1 MNRSHNPAPR
11 LQIPNSRMA
20 VSCLSAML
28 LMLGNVS
35 FAQDT
40 PSSSSGT
47 SQEATASKPEAKD
60 SAAAGD
66 AKGGSAS
73 DPAAGWP
80 EVSQKAAQSMIQKYG
95 PPAEMTPTMLVWHKN
110 GPWKKTIVYK
120 DPVPHKFPKAHEDVL
135 EQFVSY
141 RVPTD
146 KFDELAQFD
155 GSVIVER
162 TKGVISARC
171 DKEPMNFLA
180 LNIAHDVATGKKSV
194 DEAQKAFAE
203 QAMAFMEK
211 KPAPYTEKLQ
221 FEPQENSGD
230 PGEPMPQMKP
240 EPSGSGSSGSGSSGS
255 GSSE

>member
-1 MNRSHNPAPR
+1 MNRSHNPATR
-11 LQIPNSRMA
+11 VQTPNSTRA
-20 VSCLSAML
+20 ISCLAAML

-35 FAQDT
+35 IAQDT

-47 SQEATASKPEAKD
+47 SQEATGSKPEAKD
-60 SAAAGD
+60 SSAAGD
-66 AKGGSAS
+66 AKGGSTS

-95 PPAEMTPTMLVWHKN
+95 PPAEVTPTMLVWHKN
-110 GPWKKTIVYK
+110 GPWKRTVVYK

-171 DKEPMNFLA
+171 DKEPMNILA
-180 LNIAHDVATGKKSV
+180 LNLAHDVATGKKSV
-194 DEAQKAFAE
+194 DEARKAYAQ
-203 QAMAFMEK
+203 QAMAFMK
-211 KPAPYTEKLQ
+211 KESAPYTEKLQ

-230 PGEPMPQMKP
+230 PDEPAPAMK
-240 EPSGSGSSGSGSSGS
+240 SGASGSGSSGS